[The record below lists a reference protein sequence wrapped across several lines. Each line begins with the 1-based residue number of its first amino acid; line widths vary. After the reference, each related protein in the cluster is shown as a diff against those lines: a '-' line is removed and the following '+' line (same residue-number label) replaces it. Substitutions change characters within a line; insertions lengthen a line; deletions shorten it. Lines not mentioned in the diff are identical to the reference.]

1 MISTMGLKRYV
12 FRNRNSIL
20 VTMKIGVLLCGT
32 NEAGKTRTAKAFFKV
47 SHVKRLKPMQ
57 LLTRIIAG
65 KKVYDVSLS
74 SPKNSE
80 FCQVD
85 EGKKRLEERTKICEQ
100 QSQGQDYVLIIPF
113 EIYYRKC
120 KNDELNVKCII
131 EPILSLKSK
140 RLSSCSRY
148 IDSSQE
154 NARLIIL
161 QLANMS

>member
-1 MISTMGLKRYV
+1 M
-12 FRNRNSIL
+12 FRNRHLIL
-20 VTMKIGVLLCGT
+20 VTMKIVVLLCGT
-32 NEAGKTRTAKAFFKV
+32 NKAGKTRTLKTFFKV

-65 KKVYDVSLS
+65 KKVYGVSLS

-85 EGKKRLEERTKICEQ
+85 EVKKRLEERTKICEQ
-100 QSQGQDYVLIIPF
+100 QSQGQNYILIIPF
-113 EIYYRKC
+113 GIYHRKC

-140 RLSSCSRY
+140 GLSSCSRY
-148 IDSSQE
+148 IDSSQKMLGSLYCSCKHE
-154 NARLIIL
+154 L
-161 QLANMS
+161 M